1 MPVLQLENRNLT
13 EAPRVVFAV
22 EPQLGYWIARAWPFT
37 RSDPT
42 KNSLRFLRES
52 LSLST
57 ACGE

>member
-1 MPVLQLENRNLT
+1 MVPVLQLENRNLT

-42 KNSLRFLRES
+42 HNNRPEIS
-52 LSLST
+52 
-57 ACGE
+57 